1 MTVTR
6 VVSLDDAE
14 ALARL
19 VSANRDYLAPWSPL
33 QDDAYF
39 TADGQREVLTRQLAA
54 YDRGAML
61 PLAILDS
68 DGAVAGSINLNS
80 IIRGAFQSA
89 SVGYWVSESCA
100 GRGLASAAVADVT
113 GLAFGELGLHRLD
126 AATLLHNTPS
136 QRVLL
141 RNGFRPFAVAESYLK
156 IAGRWQ
162 DHILFQLLLSPVGT
176 TPRGAPDGSAIL
188 SGAPSP
194 GGAPVP
200 PGDRSCAVSPQ
211 AEISPP
217 SPYRD
222 NRGKSEGGDGPPVRA
237 GWPRPASSLAC

>member
-1 MTVTR
+1 MAVTR

-14 ALARL
+14 TLARL
-19 VSANRDYLAPWSPL
+19 LSANRDYLAPWSPL
-33 QDDAYF
+33 QDDAYY

-89 SVGYWVSESCA
+89 SVGYWVSQSRA

-113 GLAFGELGLHRLD
+113 ELAFGELGLHRLD

-141 RNGFRPFAVAESYLK
+141 RNGFRPFAVAESYIK

-162 DHILFQLLLSPVGT
+162 DHILFQLCL
-176 TPRGAPDGSAIL
+176 RGDDRPY
-188 SGAPSP
+188 P
-194 GGAPVP
+194 GRPY
-200 PGDRSCAVSPQ
+200 PGRAR
-211 AEISPP
+211 IG
-217 SPYRD
+217 R
-222 NRGKSEGGDGPPVRA
+222 PPVSRELPWRRLGRRLRPGRDGGNDSALALPVRMTAGRARAATDLRSGRVARA
-237 GWPRPASSLAC
+237 G

>member
-39 TADGQREVLTRQLAA
+39 TAEGQREVLIRQLAA

-68 DGAVAGSINLNS
+68 AGAVAGSINLNS

-89 SVGYWVSESCA
+89 SVGYWVSESSA

-162 DHILFQLLLSPVGT
+162 DHILFQLLSPGGT
-176 TPRGAPDGSAIL
+176 TPRCAPDGSAIL
-188 SGAPSP
+188 SGALS
-194 GGAPVP
+194 A
-200 PGDRSCAVSPQ
+200 GD
-211 AEISPP
+211 
-217 SPYRD
+217 D
-222 NRGKSEGGDGPPVRA
+222 
-237 GWPRPASSLAC
+237 WP